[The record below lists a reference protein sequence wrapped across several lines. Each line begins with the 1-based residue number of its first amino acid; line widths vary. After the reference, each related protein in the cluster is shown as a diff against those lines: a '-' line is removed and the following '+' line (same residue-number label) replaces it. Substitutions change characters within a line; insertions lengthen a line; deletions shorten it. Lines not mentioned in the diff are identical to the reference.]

1 MNIQASGKAI
11 DITIAALD
19 RINKEIPLTAMRPVI
34 IHSQFPSEQNM
45 KDAARIGIVLAV
57 LDRDILTVTLGPDQ
71 GDQSTRNARRGQG
84 SLRKP
89 REHPLEENRD
99 ETP

>member
-1 MNIQASGKAI
+1 VNIQASGGKAI

-45 KDAARIGIVLAV
+45 KDAARIGIVLTVPLGQIKEIKV
-57 LDRDILTVTLGPDQ
+57 LATLVG
-71 GDQSTRNARRGQG
+71 G
-84 SLRKP
+84 
-89 REHPLEENRD
+89 REVYGNLASIR
-99 ETP
+99 

>member
-1 MNIQASGKAI
+1 
-11 DITIAALD
+11 
-19 RINKEIPLTAMRPVI
+19 
-34 IHSQFPSEQNM
+34 M
-45 KDAARIGIVLAV
+45 KDATRIGIVLAV